1 MPALLAFAMAGV
13 FHILYRLLFQEID
26 GFLKSSGAMGASG
39 ALRSALASLILLA
52 LAFPVY
58 RWLLSDERPISRLWS
73 TSRKAP
79 THGLDSPVA
88 LGAALLTGILAGAL
102 VMGLSSFWP
111 SSPSPLPGAGSIL
124 FIVGLTP
131 IAEELYFRYLMQGY
145 LMESMQRV
153 SAPAWA
159 VATLPLAFSVL
170 CFAFS
175 HHYFIAPVLLIPGLA
190 SGLVFLRWG
199 VLASMVTH
207 SAYNAVLIGGAYAFS

>member
-1 MPALLAFAMAGV
+1 MAAV

-26 GFLKSSGAMGASG
+26 GFLQSSGHPQAVS
-39 ALRSALASLILLA
+39 SALASVLLLA

-58 RWLLSDERPISRLWS
+58 HWLLSDTRKPADVWS
-73 TSRKAP
+73 AS
-79 THGLDSPVA
+79 VA
-88 LGAALLTGILAGAL
+88 TLANRSASVLADRSTTVWTALAMALLAGLLAGCL
-102 VMGLSSFWP
+102 VLVVAFFW
-111 SSPSPLPGAGSIL
+111 SDSPSPLPGVVGVFL
-124 FIVGLTP
+124 IVILTP
-131 IAEELYFRYLMQGY
+131 AAEELYFRYLMQGY
-145 LMESMQRV
+145 LMESLKRV
-153 SAPAWA
+153 SASAPMIR
-159 VATLPLAFSVL
+159 VLPLAFSVL